1 MSATTTMTLMLMPI
15 WMPTPVPTQ
24 MRTQTSSIAFA
35 TAKIATAATAI
46 TIAACHRRSSCHQD
60 DRPSGRWPLV
70 LIPIAIHTAV
80 RRHCPL
86 LLLQFGAAE
95 LRAITSPFAHDRA

>member
-1 MSATTTMTLMLMPI
+1 MKLMSMPMQ
-15 WMPTPVPTQ
+15 MPKQMRDQ

-95 LRAITSPFAHDRA
+95 LRAMTSPFAHDRA

>member
-1 MSATTTMTLMLMPI
+1 LP
-15 WMPTPVPTQ
+15 P
-24 MRTQTSSIAFA
+24 
-35 TAKIATAATAI
+35 ATAA
-46 TIAACHRRSSCHQD
+46 AAAKCHQD

-95 LRAITSPFAHDRA
+95 LRAMTSPFAHDRA